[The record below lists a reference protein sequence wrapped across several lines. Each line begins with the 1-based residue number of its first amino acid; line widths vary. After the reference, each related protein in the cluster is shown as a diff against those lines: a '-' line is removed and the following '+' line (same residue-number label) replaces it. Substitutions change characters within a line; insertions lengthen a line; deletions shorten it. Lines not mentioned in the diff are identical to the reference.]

1 MQLSRKADYALRAM
15 TLLAG
20 LPPGRALS
28 AQELAVA
35 GGVPAKFLEQIL
47 LVLKRA
53 GLLKSK
59 RGVGGGYQLD
69 RASRLISLAEVI
81 EAAEGSLIRLVA
93 DEEDPGFP
101 GAAGLRHHLVRA
113 AALANEALATTTLE
127 DLLLHQA
134 DAHVG
139 SGI

>member
-28 AQELAVA
+28 AQELASA
-35 GGVPAKFLEQIL
+35 GEVPVKFLEQIL

-59 RGVGGGYQLD
+59 RGVGGGYQLE

-81 EAAEGSLIRLVA
+81 EAADGELIRLV
-93 DEEDPGFP
+93 EEGEELSFP
-101 GAAGLRHHLVRA
+101 GSEGLRHHLVRA
-113 AALANEALATTTLE
+113 AGLANEALAKTTLE

-139 SGI
+139 FGI